1 MKVKASSLSLR
12 VFCALYASLLLVF
25 KQMSVIELFDKKFS
39 EICAKVKMNVVHL
52 WNWVVLF
59 RLGQKMRCYGH
70 SFCCGVGYICNV
82 KLCMYVT

>member
-25 KQMSVIELFDKKFS
+25 KQMSVIELFDKNFS

-52 WNWVVLF
+52 WN
-59 RLGQKMRCYGH
+59 
-70 SFCCGVGYICNV
+70 
-82 KLCMYVT
+82 